1 MREVDLFS
9 SSSSGANSITFFR
22 SSALYQT
29 PNMTQQLQ
37 TSQSSRQANTRH
49 KPAPVVQSWEN
60 CQACQLAWGEAAE
73 VVSCCRT
80 SWAVLWQVSLNVGI
94 TTSWSQQHYIRRNS
108 TCMSLAKNSKVE
120 QTKPMLSAHLPLWKL
135 WGHIY
140 TPSSWVLSR
149 VYYIKTSFHLC
160 LLQENILSCVCFSK
174 IPFHLCASANHHL
187 T

>member
-120 QTKPMLSAHLPLWKL
+120 QTKPMLSAHLPLSVRS
-135 WGHIY
+135 Y
-140 TPSSWVLSR
+140 S
-149 VYYIKTSFHLC
+149 IKPTFMC
-160 LLQENILSCVCFSK
+160 LLYQNILSPVS
-174 IPFHLCASANHHL
+174 ASGKHSFTCL
-187 T
+187 L